1 MPSKEQSFQRFL
13 SKFVKIRVH
22 NRVQSYIH
30 PSKHSFKT
38 LVRGFHSHFAIPWSR
53 KKKRTGKKESLSPL
67 EKAKILQIQF
77 NFIDRASRKTSCQN
91 GWNIH
96 PPSIIRPVRHI
107 TRARMKRWGRSVG
120 SRERRQATR
129 LKKRLYGRKRR
140 KNEEEGEE
148 EASQIQLIEYRSNS
162 SSSSSCFVFSP
173 SFITETVD
181 PPTWTNR
188 AIRALYE
195 TAGYFARSRPL
206 SRAPFP
212 VWVER
217 ANKVSGAVLPWKRI
231 GKEYRREEGW

>member
-1 MPSKEQSFQRFL
+1 MSNRISILQNTL
-13 SKFVKIRVH
+13 SKRSFEDFTVTFQPRDPEKKKK
-22 NRVQSYIH
+22 NRKKRISLPPRKNENSPNPVQFYRSSIAKNKLPEWLEH
-30 PSKHSFKT
+30 PSPVNHPPGS
-38 LVRGFHSHFAIPWSR
+38 AYYSR
-53 KKKRTGKKESLSPL
+53 EDEKMRAKRWI
-67 EKAKILQIQF
+67 A
-77 NFIDRASRKTSCQN
+77 RASTGNPAWKTV
-91 GWNIH
+91 
-96 PPSIIRPVRHI
+96 IR
-107 TRARMKRWGRSVG
+107 
-120 SRERRQATR
+120 E
-129 LKKRLYGRKRR
+129 KK
-140 KNEEEGEE
+140 EEEGEE

-231 GKEYRREEGW
+231 GKKYRREEGW

>member
-13 SKFVKIRVH
+13 SKFIIVF
-22 NRVQSYIH
+22 NRISLPILQNTLSKRSFEDFTVTLQPRDPEKKKNRKKRISLPPRKNENSPNPVQFYRSSIAKNKLPEWLEH
-30 PSKHSFKT
+30 PSPVNHPPGS
-38 LVRGFHSHFAIPWSR
+38 AYYSR
-53 KKKRTGKKESLSPL
+53 EDEKMRAKRWI
-67 EKAKILQIQF
+67 A
-77 NFIDRASRKTSCQN
+77 RASTGNPAWKN
-91 GWNIH
+91 GY
-96 PPSIIRPVRHI
+96 
-107 TRARMKRWGRSVG
+107 TGEKGG
-120 SRERRQATR
+120 
-129 LKKRLYGRKRR
+129 
-140 KNEEEGEE
+140 KNEEEEGEE
-148 EASQIQLIEYRSNS
+148 EASQIQLIEYRSHS

>member
-1 MPSKEQSFQRFL
+1 MSNRISILQNTLSKRSFEDFTVTLQPRDPEKKKEQEKKNLSLPSKKRKFSKSSSILSIEHREKQVARMVGTSIPRQSSARFGIL
-13 SKFVKIRVH
+13 
-22 NRVQSYIH
+22 
-30 PSKHSFKT
+30 
-38 LVRGFHSHFAIPWSR
+38 LARGWKDEGEA
-53 KKKRTGKKESLSPL
+53 L
-67 EKAKILQIQF
+67 
-77 NFIDRASRKTSCQN
+77 DRAS
-91 GWNIH
+91 
-96 PPSIIRPVRHI
+96 VD
-107 TRARMKRWGRSVG
+107 
-120 SRERRQATR
+120 RQPR
-129 LKKRLYGRKRR
+129 LKNGYTREKGG
-140 KNEEEGEE
+140 KNEEEEGEE

>member
-1 MPSKEQSFQRFL
+1 MSNRISILQNTL
-13 SKFVKIRVH
+13 SKR
-22 NRVQSYIH
+22 
-30 PSKHSFKT
+30 SFEDFTVT
-38 LVRGFHSHFAIPWSR
+38 LQPRDPE

-120 SRERRQATR
+120 SRERRQATPPEKTVIR
-129 LKKRLYGRKRR
+129 EKK
-140 KNEEEGEE
+140 EEEGEE

>member
-38 LVRGFHSHFAIPWSR
+38 LVRGFHSHFATPWSR
-53 KKKRTGKKESLSPL
+53 KKKRTGKKESLSSL
-67 EKAKILQIQF
+67 EKTKILQIQF

-107 TRARMKRWGRSVG
+107 TRARMKRWRRSVG
-120 SRERRQATR
+120 SRERRQATPPEKTVIR
-129 LKKRLYGRKRR
+129 EKK
-140 KNEEEGEE
+140 EEEGEE

>member
-38 LVRGFHSHFAIPWSR
+38 LVRGFHSHFATPWSR
-53 KKKRTGKKESLSPL
+53 KKKESLSLL
-67 EKAKILQIQF
+67 EKTKILQIQF

-96 PPSIIRPVRHI
+96 PVNHPPGSAYYSREDEKM
-107 TRARMKRWGRSVG
+107 RAKRWIARASTGNPAWKTVI
-120 SRERRQATR
+120 RE
-129 LKKRLYGRKRR
+129 KK
-140 KNEEEGEE
+140 EEEGEE

>member
-38 LVRGFHSHFAIPWSR
+38 LVRGFHSHFATPWSR
-53 KKKRTGKKESLSPL
+53 KKKESLSPL

-77 NFIDRASRKTSCQN
+77 NFIDRASRKTSYQN

-120 SRERRQATR
+120 SRERRQATPPEKTVIR
-129 LKKRLYGRKRR
+129 EKK
-140 KNEEEGEE
+140 EEEGEE

>member
-13 SKFVKIRVH
+13 FKFVKIRVH

-38 LVRGFHSHFAIPWSR
+38 LVRGFHSHFATPWSR

-120 SRERRQATR
+120 SRERRQATPPEKTVIR
-129 LKKRLYGRKRR
+129 EKK
-140 KNEEEGEE
+140 EEEGEE

>member
-1 MPSKEQSFQRFL
+1 MSNRISILQNTL
-13 SKFVKIRVH
+13 SKR
-22 NRVQSYIH
+22 
-30 PSKHSFKT
+30 SFEDFTVT
-38 LVRGFHSHFAIPWSR
+38 LQPRDPE
-53 KKKRTGKKESLSPL
+53 KKKESLSLL
-67 EKAKILQIQF
+67 EKTKILQIQF

-120 SRERRQATR
+120 SRERRQATPPEKTVIR
-129 LKKRLYGRKRR
+129 EKK
-140 KNEEEGEE
+140 EEEGEE
-148 EASQIQLIEYRSNS
+148 KASQIQLIEYRSHS

>member
-1 MPSKEQSFQRFL
+1 MIQK
-13 SKFVKIRVH
+13 KKKK
-22 NRVQSYIH
+22 NRKKRISLPPRKSENSPNPVQFYRSSIAKNKLPEWLEH
-30 PSKHSFKT
+30 PSPVNHPPGS
-38 LVRGFHSHFAIPWSR
+38 AYYSR
-53 KKKRTGKKESLSPL
+53 EDEKMRAKRWI
-67 EKAKILQIQF
+67 A
-77 NFIDRASRKTSCQN
+77 RASTGNPPEKTV
-91 GWNIH
+91 
-96 PPSIIRPVRHI
+96 IR
-107 TRARMKRWGRSVG
+107 
-120 SRERRQATR
+120 E
-129 LKKRLYGRKRR
+129 KK
-140 KNEEEGEE
+140 EEEGEE

-217 ANKVSGAVLPWKRI
+217 ANKVSGAVLP
-231 GKEYRREEGW
+231 